1 MMQSSD
7 RDFGWT
13 ELIWTRQNH
22 RQNSVSRRRFIKT
35 MGQGSACGLL
45 ASVAP
50 FVNTIEARA
59 GRQPPPDFEEIPASV
74 SGITWVHTAGL
85 SPTMYLPETDGAGCA
100 FLDYDNDGWMD
111 IYLVNSGKCD
121 FYEPPRPLRNALYRN
136 NRDGTFTDVT
146 VKAGVPGNAYGMG
159 VAVGDYDGDGF
170 PDLYVTQYAQG
181 ILYHNNGDGTFT
193 DVTAKVGVATPG
205 WSTSAVWFDYDNDG
219 RLDLFVL
226 QFAKLDKTVWCGNK
240 LTGERWYCRPTFYEP
255 MPCWLFHNNGD
266 GTFTDVS
273 RESGIARW
281 PAKGWGVVAADIN
294 NDGWMDLFIGNDTVP
309 NFLFVNRGKGRFEEI
324 GALAAVGYNPF
335 GLARS
340 GMGVDACD
348 YDGDGWVDLFVANI
362 DHEMFSLYRNNHDET
377 FTDVAPRLGIASDT
391 MFRSGMGQKF
401 FDYDNDGN
409 PDLLLCNGH
418 PELNVDKMIPGVT
431 YAEPLMLFRNS
442 GRGFENVSKQSG
454 PIFSKNIAGR
464 GLAIGDFDND
474 GSIDALASVSNG
486 APILLR
492 NNAGRRNHWLGLRL
506 IGRKCNIDAIGAKVS
521 YRSGDLERHQFK
533 VAGGSYLSYH
543 DPRMVLGL
551 GQRTKIDWID
561 VKWPQPSGALERF
574 KDLPIDRYITIVE
587 GEGKWN

>member
-1 MMQSSD
+1 
-7 RDFGWT
+7 
-13 ELIWTRQNH
+13 
-22 RQNSVSRRRFIKT
+22 V
-35 MGQGSACGLL
+35 
-45 ASVAP
+45 
-50 FVNTIEARA
+50 
-59 GRQPPPDFEEIPASV
+59 PDFDEISPSI
-74 SGITWVHTAGL
+74 SGISWVHTAGL
-85 SPTMYLPETDGAGCA
+85 SSAMHLPETDGAGCA

-121 FYEPPRPLRNALYRN
+121 FYTPPHPLRNALYRN

-146 VKAGVPGNAYGMG
+146 EKAGVTGNAYGMG
-159 VAVGDYDGDGF
+159 VAVGDYDNDGF

-193 DVTAKVGVATPG
+193 DVTAKAGVATPG

-226 QFAKLDKTVWCGNK
+226 QFAKLDESIWCGNK
-240 LTGERWYCRPTFYEP
+240 LTGERWYCRPTVYQP

-273 RESGIARW
+273 KRSGIAQF

-348 YDGDGWVDLFVANI
+348 YDQDGWIDLFVANI
-362 DHEMFSLYRNNHDET
+362 DHEMFSLYHNNRDET
-377 FTDVAPRLGIASDT
+377 FTDVAPGLGIASAT
-391 MFRSGMGQKF
+391 TLLSGMGQKF

-409 PDLLLCNGH
+409 MDLLLCNGH
-418 PELNVDKMIPGVT
+418 PELNVAKMVPGVT
-431 YAEPLMLFRNS
+431 YAEPMLLYRNT
-442 GRGFENVSKQSG
+442 GRGFENVSKNSG
-454 PIFSKNIAGR
+454 PIFSKLIAGR
-464 GLAIGDFDND
+464 GLAIGDFNND
-474 GSIDALASVSNG
+474 GSVDALVSVNDG

-506 IGRKCNIDAIGAKVS
+506 VGRKCNRDAVGAKVT
-521 YRSGDLERHQFK
+521 YRAGDLERHQFK
-533 VAGGSYLSYH
+533 VGGGSYLSYH

-551 GQRTKIDWID
+551 GQRAKLDWLE
-561 VKWPQPSGALERF
+561 VKWPQPSGSSERF
-574 KDLPIDRYITIVE
+574 KDLPVDRYITIVE
-587 GEGKWN
+587 GEGKWT